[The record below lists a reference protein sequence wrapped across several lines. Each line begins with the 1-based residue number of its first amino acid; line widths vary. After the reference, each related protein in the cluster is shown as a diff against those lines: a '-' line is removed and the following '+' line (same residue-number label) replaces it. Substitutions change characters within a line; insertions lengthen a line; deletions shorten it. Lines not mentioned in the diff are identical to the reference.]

1 MVTITAEQSCGIVKQ
16 WVVVLAEQGAD
27 RWVLSE
33 GHCMA
38 HAICSWCGRPAVG
51 MLALPP
57 QLLLVLQAL
66 QGGSGAGSA
75 AALTTGA

>member
-1 MVTITAEQSCGIVKQ
+1 MVTITAAQSCGIVKQ

-27 RWVLSE
+27 GWVLNE
-33 GHCMA
+33 GHCIA

-66 QGGSGAGSA
+66 QGGRGARSV
-75 AALTTGA
+75 AALPTVA